1 MAGVVVVLAVGW
13 VRLRMAPGMC
23 CSCPAG
29 GPVPRGVRN
38 ALLLVRGAGCCP
50 AIVRAMY
57 DDDDYVSSALYL
69 LMPPRRRS
77 DIREALDAAR
87 GDGSGVR
94 EALDAA
100 RGTAPEPADDGGV
113 FWPATRQRQ
122 WPRRLSR
129 ILSRM
134 DTWTL
139 IVAVAGVM
147 VAAAGVYIAYLTL
160 VKTG

>member
-1 MAGVVVVLAVGW
+1 MAGVLVVLAVGW

-29 GPVPRGVRN
+29 GPVPRREKCAV
-38 ALLLVRGAGCCP
+38 ACAGPGRCP
-50 AIVRAMY
+50 AIVPAMY
-57 DDDDYVSSALYL
+57 DNDYVSSGLYL
-69 LMPPRRRS
+69 LTPPRRRS